1 MLYISVEKNFLRVQL
16 KASILLRK
24 PDRCL
29 FYGDSFE
36 FVVSCKVL
44 NKWEDFVVSNQEIR
58 YRFFLHVNV
67 SYENDTILFVF
78 V

>member
-16 KASILLRK
+16 KASILFRK

-44 NKWEDFVVSNQEIR
+44 KLKWEDFVVSNQEIR
-58 YRFFLHVNV
+58 YRFF
-67 SYENDTILFVF
+67 YM
-78 V
+78 